1 MSFWSKILSAS
12 EVSTLYNS
20 GSANTPSSISTN
32 GLTTYYNFEQTGTT
46 LENVA
51 VTVNPITLTGE
62 EIDFTDNEFLLHGF
76 DTNVGFFPIEW
87 DSSTAIGM
95 SISGDTITKNVGDS
109 WSTGIARSVET
120 FTPTDNVSVLF
131 TTSHSNEYVGFAQ
144 DPFFGTTKT
153 WQDLEFGMR
162 SDTVVESGSS
172 ITPNVQSFTRVSGED
187 LKMTMDSN
195 GLVKYYYND
204 VLVHTSTKTASGTYY
219 IEAAIYDQNRSV
231 DTATKYGSVTTL
243 PDKSTNSV
251 PITYQ
256 VNGEFQV
263 TAPMAWDTSTL
274 NGYSVSTVT
283 NTNDKITK
291 TAGNG
296 WNNSGAGTSH
306 SVGTAGSEFSVEF
319 GRDALGGVQ

>member
-1 MSFWSKILSAS
+1 M
-12 EVSTLYNS
+12 
-20 GSANTPSSISTN
+20 
-32 GLTTYYNFEQTGTT
+32 
-46 LENVA
+46 
-51 VTVNPITLTGE
+51 
-62 EIDFTDNEFLLHGF
+62 HGF

-256 VNGEFQV
+256 VNGEFEV

-274 NGYSVSTVT
+274 NGY
-283 NTNDKITK
+283 IL
-291 TAGNG
+291 
-296 WNNSGAGTSH
+296 
-306 SVGTAGSEFSVEF
+306 F
-319 GRDALGGVQ
+319 LL